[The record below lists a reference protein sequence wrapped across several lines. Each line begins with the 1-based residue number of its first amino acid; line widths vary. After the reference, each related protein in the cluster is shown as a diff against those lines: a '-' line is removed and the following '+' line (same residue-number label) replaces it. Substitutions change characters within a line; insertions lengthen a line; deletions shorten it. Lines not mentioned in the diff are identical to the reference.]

1 MADKQNK
8 ILYGLYAVVVHGGSL
23 HGGHY
28 TAYVRRRP
36 PVHEQVQT
44 PNGNS
49 WRYDERAA
57 LQGEWYYTSDSHVSS
72 QYNFESVARSQAY
85 LLFYERLPV
94 II

>member
-1 MADKQNK
+1 MADKQDK

-36 PVHEQVQT
+36 PVHEQTQT
-44 PNGNS
+44 PKGNS
-49 WRYDERAA
+49 WKYDENAA
-57 LQGEWYYTSDSHVSS
+57 LQGKWHYTSDSHVSS
-72 QYNFESVARSQAY
+72 RCNFESVATSQAY

-94 II
+94 IN